1 MNYLSSETVSFLLPL
16 RRRFAN
22 TLRPLAVDILFLNP
36 CLLTL
41 FLREGWYVLF
51 ILLLCFSDFQFA
63 KIQIISNLAN
73 KNAYFFIFI
82 NVFLLDSLVFQKIA
96 LYLQF
101 VLRVKTRRKQMDKHY
116 INRLMQLRD
125 EEFDLQILLTVS
137 RLIERYPYFSLLY
150 VFKVKAEKVL
160 NRDYSNSLSQASVF
174 FSNRLKLKDI
184 INSSNHNNIIHTNNE
199 ENEIEEIDNLTKIN
213 QKIEELKKDFENIG
227 FENKNTTIIP
237 DIIREIDSYSE
248 PDLSDNPTKE
258 ELIERFLQ
266 IENPKV
272 KSLELSPID
281 EISVNEIVKKSVDK
295 EFKYVTETMA
305 DIFLKQG
312 HKEKAIEIY
321 NKLILANPEKSTY
334 FANRIEEIKRN

>member
-1 MNYLSSETVSFLLPL
+1 
-16 RRRFAN
+16 
-22 TLRPLAVDILFLNP
+22 
-36 CLLTL
+36 
-41 FLREGWYVLF
+41 
-51 ILLLCFSDFQFA
+51 
-63 KIQIISNLAN
+63 
-73 KNAYFFIFI
+73 
-82 NVFLLDSLVFQKIA
+82 
-96 LYLQF
+96 
-101 VLRVKTRRKQMDKHY
+101 MDKHY

-160 NRDYSNSLSQASVF
+160 NRDYSNSLSQASVY
-174 FSNRLKLKDI
+174 FSNRLKLKEV
-184 INSSNHNNIIHTNNE
+184 INSSNHYNIIHTNNE
-199 ENEIEEIDNLTKIN
+199 EHEIEEIDNLTKIN